1 MPLIIGVTGSIASG
15 KSLVC
20 STLVDL
26 AAVHCDA
33 DKLVH
38 RLYDPRTPGFDRVV
52 AAFGKDVVGAD
63 GYVDRKVLG
72 SKVFGNPEA
81 MRKLT
86 GAMGDISGAIKAE
99 IDRWRET
106 LPDDGT
112 GVIEAVNLIEPGYS
126 AWCDATWLVVCDD
139 ETALRRLMARN
150 SFTEDEARQRLQSQR
165 PWQLRAK
172 AADLVLHNDNS
183 QDEIVAAVRYA
194 FRRLWE
200 LRRAS
205 SLPRSHYHVWR
216 AAVGGSRQS
225 GAQPGS
231 GGVR

>member
-1 MPLIIGVTGSIASG
+1 MPLVIGVTGSIASG

-20 STLVDL
+20 QTLEEL
-26 AAVHCDA
+26 GAVHCDA

-38 RLYDPRTPGFDRVV
+38 RLYDPGTPGFDRVV
-52 AAFGKDVVGAD
+52 AEFGREVVGAD

-86 GAMGDISGAIKAE
+86 SAMGDISGAIKAE
-99 IDRWRET
+99 IDRWRDT
-106 LPDDGT
+106 LPEDGT
-112 GVIEAVNLIEPGYS
+112 GVMEAVNLIEPGYA
-126 AWCDATWLVVCDD
+126 AWCDATWLVACEE

-150 SFTEDEARQRLQSQR
+150 NFSEEEARQRLRSQR
-165 PWQLRAK
+165 PWQQRAK
-172 AADLVLHNDNS
+172 AADLVLHNDHS
-183 QDEIVAAVRYA
+183 QQELVEAVRYA

-205 SLPRSHYHVWR
+205 ALPRSHYHVWR
-216 AAVGGSRQS
+216 AANPSPAR
-225 GAQPGS
+225 AAATA
-231 GGVR
+231 